1 MDIFSLKKKKKKFKY
16 VILTQFY
23 SNEFHI
29 SYCCISYLLNRYR
42 FFWFAILFVFK
53 IHVIELGPY
62 KNGNFAPRN
71 SYDHIQFLDDADR
84 YDFPVALHVSL
95 HMQF

>member
-1 MDIFSLKKKKKKFKY
+1 MDSTVVSVLLVIEQVQIFK
-16 VILTQFY
+16 
-23 SNEFHI
+23 
-29 SYCCISYLLNRYR
+29 
-42 FFWFAILFVFK
+42 FAILFVFK
-53 IHVIELGPY
+53 IHVIELGPC

-95 HMQF
+95 HIHFLINL